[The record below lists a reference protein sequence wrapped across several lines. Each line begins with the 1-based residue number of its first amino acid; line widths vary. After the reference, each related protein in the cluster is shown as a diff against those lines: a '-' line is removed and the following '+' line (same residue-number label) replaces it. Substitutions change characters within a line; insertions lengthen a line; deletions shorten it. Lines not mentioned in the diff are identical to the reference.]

1 MCFAI
6 FSFLFIIYFFIF
18 ITWFSFFRR
27 QKSLFTYCSSLFMH
41 FSCIV
46 YGTYN
51 PFIQKKNIKNGS
63 YSTIHTFT
71 NYFVTVF
78 SIFIFSKNK
87 LYQNEVQNFWR
98 PCLLFRSPRDTA
110 RDQVHVWW
118 SHSFWKFNQPKSP
131 ILKVKDAEPTL
142 INMSRWDWDFAC
154 TSVIRLVACTSV
166 S

>member
-1 MCFAI
+1 MDRNYCVCI
-6 FSFLFIIYFFIF
+6 FLFFFF
-18 ITWFSFFRR
+18 FFFSSRVSAFLGDKNHCLRIVHH
-27 QKSLFTYCSSLFMH
+27 CSCILQ
-41 FSCIV
+41 CIV

-71 NYFVTVF
+71 NYFATVF

-98 PCLLFRSPRDTA
+98 PCLLFRSLRDTA

-118 SHSFWKFNQPKSP
+118 SHSF
-131 ILKVKDAEPTL
+131 
-142 INMSRWDWDFAC
+142 
-154 TSVIRLVACTSV
+154 
-166 S
+166 